1 MWDGTAD
8 LCGRTILLWPEQG
21 PYDVTVWAS
30 CVSEMVARAGHCIL
44 EVQPKLVPLF
54 ARSFVEAEVRADS
67 REQGAEPTDFDFHLP
82 MGSLY
87 RHLRPDLAAAAEPKA
102 YLVPDPDRIAF
113 WKARLAALGPGPFVG
128 ISWKSPVITPT
139 RSPNY
144 TRMGDWKPVF
154 GKQAQFVNLQCR
166 DYRDDLAEAKRE
178 FGVTVHDFE
187 DLDLYDDLDDVAA
200 LAGALDVAISV
211 HTCVS
216 AITAGVGTPTWRIA
230 WRQNSWNNF
239 LFIPRALSMASFER
253 DTGETWDGVFAAI
266 AGRLQDLIDARTGG
280 TGARP

>member
-1 MWDGTAD
+1 MSFALLNKGRLKEGLDEYEWRWRVRAAGLSLRRLTRPMWDGTAD

-128 ISWKSPVITPT
+128 ISWKSPLITPT

-230 WRQNSWNNF
+230 WRKNF
-239 LFIPRALSMASFER
+239 
-253 DTGETWDGVFAAI
+253 
-266 AGRLQDLIDARTGG
+266 
-280 TGARP
+280 

>member
-1 MWDGTAD
+1 M
-8 LCGRTILLWPEQG
+8 
-21 PYDVTVWAS
+21 
-30 CVSEMVARAGHCIL
+30 
-44 EVQPKLVPLF
+44 
-54 ARSFVEAEVRADS
+54 
-67 REQGAEPTDFDFHLP
+67 
-82 MGSLY
+82 
-87 RHLRPDLAAAAEPKA
+87 
-102 YLVPDPDRIAF
+102 
-113 WKARLAALGPGPFVG
+113 G
-128 ISWKSPVITPT
+128 ISWKSPLITPT

-144 TRMGDWKPVF
+144 TRIGDWKPVF

-216 AITAGVGTPTWRIA
+216 AITAGVGTPMWRIA

-239 LFIPRALSMASFER
+239 LFIPQAPSITSFER

-266 AGRLQDLIDARTGG
+266 AGRLQDLVDARTGG
-280 TGARP
+280 RRGSQSSESSAKHSSERVVFEESMEKK